1 MGKNSNISDEDILKE
16 ETQPGVVVYRSNV
29 PKGAG
34 VFDMDIAPGIKEV
47 TIKYD
52 LLMLGCEKS
61 FPDVEKLIIGE
72 DVVSIEIL
80 NTLFPNVRWV
90 LSMNYEF
97 ETGSY
102 LVYNH
107 FGFKTLLNA
116 FCRGADE
123 TIDLGDIDSIDNF
136 AFKGCESLNIIGG
149 EDIKDWQA
157 IEQDAFSESALK
169 SQPFKNG
176 IKKAGHIIVDI
187 DYTADEIDIPDDRL
201 KKIVFSSDIDFTKI
215 KKLIIHRPE
224 TVEQINYQCGFPDT
238 LVLNT
243 DLLMH
248 EQDVAGVAHFCTSKT
263 YIKNFSVLSPE
274 FKEIDG
280 IAYTMNGKKLVACSM
295 GKEHVII
302 PDGVKTIGKYAFAN
316 CHVKSVI
323 IPDSVT
329 EISESAFSSCS
340 NLETVIFGKN
350 VESIGDKAF
359 GACVNLKSV
368 TLPES
373 IRLRVDYN
381 MFPDKNGKRTDVW
394 LLNTFCKKPDEV
406 INLKSVEFIDG
417 YAFYGC
423 RSTKII
429 NEDCVKGGF
438 KLAFFGSAFME
449 LEPVGGAYMAG
460 SMIIDVDKDA
470 KELVIPETAT
480 YFLHN
485 IHNVTFI
492 RELCKSY
499 DKIIVKNSSLFFQRV
514 LYAYAAPKNLVI
526 DCEVYDDKEDFCNYI
541 KNCSNLQ
548 NIQITD
554 KSERYM
560 TYDGVLYDKAGKTL
574 LACPKNRHGTV
585 KIKEGTKE
593 IEKNAFFGSE
603 VEGIEMPDSVK
614 SLEKA
619 VFFNCRKL
627 QKVKLSNSLTEI
639 PNSCFDSNISLRE
652 IVIPDSVST
661 IGPYAF
667 CSSGLENIHLGKC
680 IKIIQYNALMNTK
693 LKELRFPASV
703 KELQNIGPVHASDVY
718 LESSNIPSYFCS
730 SVSETIKFACD
741 FDTLHKADSLA
752 QPYVKV
758 HTPKRTVY
766 FPSHILIDTR
776 NELSNFIEAKN
787 DFPENM
793 FPYAINARVRFQIAL
808 AECKDLKSMA
818 AEKYLRGNI
827 VDGVR
832 EFVNIN
838 EEAALVDLFRMHL
851 VDDVEAFNEILQILP
866 NSMTLAKEPA
876 ASY

>member
-1 MGKNSNISDEDILKE
+1 MIKE
-16 ETQPGVVVYRSNV
+16 FKSGDGCRFMCTCLPGSTS
-29 PKGAG
+29 
-34 VFDMDIAPGIKEV
+34 VFDMDVDDGVEV
-47 TIKYD
+47 VEFEGFDDVSIGKVA
-52 LLMLGCEKS
+52 EKS
-61 FPDVEKLIIGE
+61 FPSVKTLVIGE
-72 DVVSIEIL
+72 EVQCMSIPNEM
-80 NTLFPNVRWV
+80 FPNVR
-90 LSMNYEF
+90 
-97 ETGSY
+97 
-102 LVYNH
+102 
-107 FGFKTLLNA
+107 
-116 FCRGADE
+116 
-123 TIDLGDIDSIDNF
+123 
-136 AFKGCESLNIIGG
+136 NIISYNRH
-149 EDIKDWQA
+149 
-157 IEQDAFSESALK
+157 FL
-169 SQPFKNG
+169 N
-176 IKKAGHIIVDI
+176 
-187 DYTADEIDIPDDRL
+187 
-201 KKIVFSSDIDFTKI
+201 SDM
-215 KKLIIHRPE
+215 LI
-224 TVEQINYQCGFPDT
+224 
-238 LVLNT
+238 
-243 DLLMH
+243 
-248 EQDVAGVAHFCTSKT
+248 
-263 YIKNFSVLSPE
+263 
-274 FKEIDG
+274 
-280 IAYTMNGKKLVACSM
+280 
-295 GKEHVII
+295 
-302 PDGVKTIGKYAFAN
+302 
-316 CHVKSVI
+316 
-323 IPDSVT
+323 
-329 EISESAFSSCS
+329 
-340 NLETVIFGKN
+340 
-350 VESIGDKAF
+350 
-359 GACVNLKSV
+359 
-368 TLPES
+368 
-373 IRLRVDYN
+373 RVDYN
-381 MFPDKNGKRTDVW
+381 MFQDKNGKRTDVW

-526 DCEVYDDKEDFCNYI
+526 DCEVYDKEDFCNYI

-776 NELSNFIEAKN
+776 NELSNFIAAKN

-827 VDGVR
+827 VDCVR

-866 NSMTLAKEPA
+866 NSMTLAKAYLLNE
-876 ASY
+876 SDKLKLDDLSC

>member
-1 MGKNSNISDEDILKE
+1 MIKE
-16 ETQPGVVVYRSNV
+16 FKSGDGCRFMCTCLPGSTS
-29 PKGAG
+29 
-34 VFDMDIAPGIKEV
+34 VFDMDVDDGVEV
-47 TIKYD
+47 VEFEGFDDVSIGKVA
-52 LLMLGCEKS
+52 EKS
-61 FPDVEKLIIGE
+61 FPSVKTLVIGE
-72 DVVSIEIL
+72 EVECMSIPNEM
-80 NTLFPNVRWV
+80 FPNVR
-90 LSMNYEF
+90 
-97 ETGSY
+97 
-102 LVYNH
+102 
-107 FGFKTLLNA
+107 
-116 FCRGADE
+116 
-123 TIDLGDIDSIDNF
+123 
-136 AFKGCESLNIIGG
+136 NIISYNRH
-149 EDIKDWQA
+149 
-157 IEQDAFSESALK
+157 FL
-169 SQPFKNG
+169 N
-176 IKKAGHIIVDI
+176 
-187 DYTADEIDIPDDRL
+187 
-201 KKIVFSSDIDFTKI
+201 SDM
-215 KKLIIHRPE
+215 LI
-224 TVEQINYQCGFPDT
+224 
-238 LVLNT
+238 
-243 DLLMH
+243 
-248 EQDVAGVAHFCTSKT
+248 
-263 YIKNFSVLSPE
+263 
-274 FKEIDG
+274 
-280 IAYTMNGKKLVACSM
+280 
-295 GKEHVII
+295 
-302 PDGVKTIGKYAFAN
+302 
-316 CHVKSVI
+316 
-323 IPDSVT
+323 
-329 EISESAFSSCS
+329 
-340 NLETVIFGKN
+340 
-350 VESIGDKAF
+350 
-359 GACVNLKSV
+359 
-368 TLPES
+368 
-373 IRLRVDYN
+373 RVDYN

-718 LESSNIPSYFCS
+718 LESSNIPSYFCG
-730 SVSETIKFACD
+730 SVSETITFACD

-752 QPYVKV
+752 HPYVKV

-776 NELSNFIEAKN
+776 NELSNFIAAKN

-808 AECKDLKSMA
+808 AEYKDLKSMA

-827 VDGVR
+827 VDCVR
-832 EFVNIN
+832 EFVNID
-838 EEAALVDLFRMHL
+838 EESALVDLFRMHL
-851 VDDVEAFNEILQILP
+851 VDDVEALTEILQILP
-866 NSMTLAKEPA
+866 NNMALAKAYLLNE
-876 ASY
+876 SDKLKLDDLSC

>member
-1 MGKNSNISDEDILKE
+1 MIKE
-16 ETQPGVVVYRSNV
+16 FKSGDGCRFMCTCLPGSTS
-29 PKGAG
+29 
-34 VFDMDIAPGIKEV
+34 VFDMDVDDGVEV
-47 TIKYD
+47 VEFEGFDDVSIGKVA
-52 LLMLGCEKS
+52 EKS
-61 FPDVEKLIIGE
+61 FPSVKTLVIGE
-72 DVVSIEIL
+72 EVECMSIPNEM
-80 NTLFPNVRWV
+80 FPNVR
-90 LSMNYEF
+90 
-97 ETGSY
+97 
-102 LVYNH
+102 
-107 FGFKTLLNA
+107 
-116 FCRGADE
+116 
-123 TIDLGDIDSIDNF
+123 
-136 AFKGCESLNIIGG
+136 NIISYNRH
-149 EDIKDWQA
+149 
-157 IEQDAFSESALK
+157 FL
-169 SQPFKNG
+169 N
-176 IKKAGHIIVDI
+176 
-187 DYTADEIDIPDDRL
+187 
-201 KKIVFSSDIDFTKI
+201 SDM
-215 KKLIIHRPE
+215 LI
-224 TVEQINYQCGFPDT
+224 
-238 LVLNT
+238 
-243 DLLMH
+243 
-248 EQDVAGVAHFCTSKT
+248 
-263 YIKNFSVLSPE
+263 
-274 FKEIDG
+274 
-280 IAYTMNGKKLVACSM
+280 
-295 GKEHVII
+295 
-302 PDGVKTIGKYAFAN
+302 
-316 CHVKSVI
+316 
-323 IPDSVT
+323 
-329 EISESAFSSCS
+329 
-340 NLETVIFGKN
+340 
-350 VESIGDKAF
+350 
-359 GACVNLKSV
+359 
-368 TLPES
+368 
-373 IRLRVDYN
+373 RVDYN

-406 INLKSVEFIDG
+406 INLKSVELIDD

-429 NEDCVKGGF
+429 NEGCVKGGRQF
-438 KLAFFGSAFME
+438 AFFGSAFME

-485 IHNVTFI
+485 RHDVTFL

-499 DKIIVKNSSLFFQRV
+499 DKIIVKNSSLFFKRV
-514 LYAYAAPKNLVI
+514 LYTYAAPKNLVI
-526 DCEVYDDKEDFCNYI
+526 DCEVYDDKKDFCNYI

-554 KSERYM
+554 KSEKYM

-574 LACPKNRHGTV
+574 LACPKNRHGAV

-603 VEGIEMPDSVK
+603 VEEIEMPDSVK

-639 PNSCFDSNISLRE
+639 PNSCFDSNISLHE

-667 CSSGLENIHLGKC
+667 CSSGLENIHFGKC
-680 IKIIQYNALMNTK
+680 VKIIQYNALMNTK
-693 LKELRFPASV
+693 LKELRFPASI

-741 FDTLHKADSLA
+741 FDTLYKDDSLA

-776 NELSNFIEAKN
+776 NELSNFIAAKN
-787 DFPENM
+787 DFPEDM

-827 VDGVR
+827 VDCVR

-866 NSMTLAKEPA
+866 NSMTLAKAYLLNE
-876 ASY
+876 SDKLKLDDLSC

>member
-1 MGKNSNISDEDILKE
+1 MIKE
-16 ETQPGVVVYRSNV
+16 FKDDGCRFMCKCIPGSVS
-29 PKGAG
+29 
-34 VFDMDIAPGIKEV
+34 VFDMDVDDGVEV
-47 TIKYD
+47 VEFEGFDDVSIRKVA
-52 LLMLGCEKS
+52 EKS
-61 FPDVEKLIIGE
+61 FPSVKTLVIGE
-72 DVVSIEIL
+72 EVDYISIP
-80 NTLFPNVRWV
+80 NKMFPNVR
-90 LSMNYEF
+90 
-97 ETGSY
+97 
-102 LVYNH
+102 
-107 FGFKTLLNA
+107 
-116 FCRGADE
+116 
-123 TIDLGDIDSIDNF
+123 
-136 AFKGCESLNIIGG
+136 NIISYNRH
-149 EDIKDWQA
+149 
-157 IEQDAFSESALK
+157 FL
-169 SQPFKNG
+169 N
-176 IKKAGHIIVDI
+176 
-187 DYTADEIDIPDDRL
+187 
-201 KKIVFSSDIDFTKI
+201 SDM
-215 KKLIIHRPE
+215 LI
-224 TVEQINYQCGFPDT
+224 
-238 LVLNT
+238 
-243 DLLMH
+243 
-248 EQDVAGVAHFCTSKT
+248 
-263 YIKNFSVLSPE
+263 
-274 FKEIDG
+274 
-280 IAYTMNGKKLVACSM
+280 
-295 GKEHVII
+295 
-302 PDGVKTIGKYAFAN
+302 
-316 CHVKSVI
+316 
-323 IPDSVT
+323 
-329 EISESAFSSCS
+329 
-340 NLETVIFGKN
+340 
-350 VESIGDKAF
+350 
-359 GACVNLKSV
+359 
-368 TLPES
+368 
-373 IRLRVDYN
+373 RVDYN
-381 MFPDKNGKRTDVW
+381 IFPNKNGKHTDIW

-406 INLKSVEFIDG
+406 VNLKSVEFIDD
-417 YAFYGC
+417 YAFDGC
-423 RSTKII
+423 SSTKII
-429 NEDCVKGGF
+429 NEDCVKGGCQF
-438 KLAFFGSAFME
+438 AFWGSAFME
-449 LEPVGGAYMAG
+449 LKPVGGAYMAG
-460 SMIIDVDKDA
+460 SMIIGVDEDA

-480 YFLHN
+480 YFLNNRHD
-485 IHNVTFI
+485 VTFL
-492 RELCKSY
+492 RKLCKSY
-499 DKIIVKNSSLFFQRV
+499 DKIIVKNSSLFFKRV

-526 DCEVYDDKEDFCNYI
+526 DCEVNEDKEDFCIYI

-680 IKIIQYNALMNTK
+680 IKIIQYNALMNIK

-827 VDGVR
+827 VDCVR

-866 NSMTLAKEPA
+866 NSMTLAKAYLLNE
-876 ASY
+876 SDKLKLDDLSC

>member
-1 MGKNSNISDEDILKE
+1 MIKE
-16 ETQPGVVVYRSNV
+16 FKSGDGCRFMCTCLPGSTS
-29 PKGAG
+29 
-34 VFDMDIAPGIKEV
+34 VFDMDVDDGVEV
-47 TIKYD
+47 VEFEGFDDVSIGKVA
-52 LLMLGCEKS
+52 EKS
-61 FPDVEKLIIGE
+61 FPSVKTLVIGE
-72 DVVSIEIL
+72 EVECMSIPNEM
-80 NTLFPNVRWV
+80 FPNVR
-90 LSMNYEF
+90 
-97 ETGSY
+97 
-102 LVYNH
+102 
-107 FGFKTLLNA
+107 
-116 FCRGADE
+116 
-123 TIDLGDIDSIDNF
+123 
-136 AFKGCESLNIIGG
+136 NIISYNRH
-149 EDIKDWQA
+149 
-157 IEQDAFSESALK
+157 FL
-169 SQPFKNG
+169 N
-176 IKKAGHIIVDI
+176 
-187 DYTADEIDIPDDRL
+187 
-201 KKIVFSSDIDFTKI
+201 SDM
-215 KKLIIHRPE
+215 LI
-224 TVEQINYQCGFPDT
+224 
-238 LVLNT
+238 
-243 DLLMH
+243 
-248 EQDVAGVAHFCTSKT
+248 
-263 YIKNFSVLSPE
+263 
-274 FKEIDG
+274 
-280 IAYTMNGKKLVACSM
+280 
-295 GKEHVII
+295 
-302 PDGVKTIGKYAFAN
+302 
-316 CHVKSVI
+316 
-323 IPDSVT
+323 
-329 EISESAFSSCS
+329 
-340 NLETVIFGKN
+340 
-350 VESIGDKAF
+350 
-359 GACVNLKSV
+359 
-368 TLPES
+368 
-373 IRLRVDYN
+373 RVDYN

-730 SVSETIKFACD
+730 SVSETITFACD

-776 NELSNFIEAKN
+776 NELSNFIESKN

-827 VDGVR
+827 VNCVR

-866 NSMTLAKEPA
+866 NSMTLAKAYLLNE
-876 ASY
+876 SDKLKLDDLSC